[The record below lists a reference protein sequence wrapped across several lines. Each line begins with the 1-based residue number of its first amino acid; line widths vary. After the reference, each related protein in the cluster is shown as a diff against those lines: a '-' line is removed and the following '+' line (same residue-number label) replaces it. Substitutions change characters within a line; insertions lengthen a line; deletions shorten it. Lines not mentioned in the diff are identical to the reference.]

1 MEDYLAHGR
10 DRLILS
16 IEIDRPAR
24 GAYLTQR
31 RPHSHSYSV
40 MAVAAAD
47 VGGIVRVA
55 AAGLAPSA
63 VRLAG
68 VEEALAHGASAADAA
83 ARAGEGV
90 EPQDDA
96 LASAWYRR
104 EVLPVLTSRVIEQL
118 QGG

>member
-1 MEDYLAHGR
+1 MEDYLANGR

-55 AAGLAPSA
+55 AAGVGPAA

-68 VEEALAHGASAADAA
+68 VEEALAHGASS
-83 ARAGEGV
+83 G
-90 EPQDDA
+90 
-96 LASAWYRR
+96 RR
-104 EVLPVLTSRVIEQL
+104 RRPGRGGDRTS
-118 QGG
+118 G